1 MSASL
6 DTVALAH
13 RLAPNLPGDWGRIE
27 LSPFVGGQ
35 SNPTFRLAAGDALYV
50 LRKKPNGVLLP
61 SAHAI
66 DREFRLLSSLAASGL
81 KLPKVHLYC
90 DDATVI
96 GTPFYVME
104 HLDGRVFRDPRL
116 PDLGPVDR
124 AAVYDEMNRAIAMLH
139 GVDFVASGLADFG
152 RAENYLQRQIERWT
166 KQYRATETRV
176 LPAMERLI
184 EWLPAHLPAAA
195 ATTLVHGDFR
205 LENLIFHPTEPRLL
219 GIVDWELAT
228 LGHPLADLAYNCLPY
243 HLPEFAFGGMRDE
256 ALAAGIPDETD
267 YLARYC
273 RRAGRTSVGDWGFYV
288 AFALFRLAA
297 ILQGVL
303 KRALDGNAAS
313 PDGLARGR
321 LGEVCAVAALPLIGE
336 PPSVVGASAV

>member
-1 MSASL
+1 MTALL
-6 DTVALAH
+6 DIAALA
-13 RLAPNLPGDWGRIE
+13 RALAPRLPGDWERLE

-50 LRKKPNGVLLP
+50 LRKKPKGVLLP

-66 DREFRLLSSLAASGL
+66 DREFRILSSLAASGL
-81 KLPKVHLYC
+81 ALPKVHLYC

-104 HLDGRVFRDPRL
+104 YLDGRVFRDPRL
-116 PDLGPVDR
+116 PDLGSGDR
-124 AAVYDEMNRAIAMLH
+124 AAVYDEMNGAVAALH
-139 GVDFVASGLADFG
+139 DIDFAANGLADLG
-152 RAENYLQRQIERWT
+152 RAENYLRRQIERWT

-176 LPAMERLI
+176 LPAMELLI
-184 EWLPAHLPAAA
+184 EWLPANLPADA

-205 LENLIFHPTEPRLL
+205 LENLIFHPAEPRLL

-228 LGHPLADLAYNCLPY
+228 IGHPLADLAYNCLPY
-243 HLPEFAFGGMRDE
+243 HLPAAAFGGLRDE
-256 ALAAGIPDETD
+256 ALATGIPGEAD
-267 YLARYC
+267 YLKRYC
-273 RRAGRTSVGDWGFYV
+273 ARTGRTAIDDWGFYL

-321 LGEVCAVAALPLIGE
+321 LGEVCAVAALPLIGG
-336 PPSVVGASAV
+336 PPSVVGVTAM